1 MRRARGVRRYPWAEV
16 LRRVF
21 EVEVLV
27 CPQCDSARRLL
38 AAIQD
43 PASIERVLPAK
54 GLPHEVSDVGAAWG
68 PSGNAECWGA

>member
-1 MRRARGVRRYPWAEV
+1 MRRYPWAEV

-38 AAIQD
+38 AAIQN
-43 PASIERVLPAK
+43 PASIERVLRAK
-54 GLPHEVSDVGAAWG
+54 GLPHEVSDVGG
-68 PSGNAECWGA
+68 CLETVG